1 VAMTGRQ
8 NGSRTVV
15 IDCFPESLPRHRDC
29 QAVVAVDIIRATTTA
44 VTAAVGG
51 WRCFPVASLEAAVN
65 LAKEL
70 HDPLLVGELGGNT
83 PYAFHLSNSPA
94 QLASLTD
101 AARPIILLS
110 TSGTR
115 VICEASPQQ
124 PVYAACLRN
133 YTAQAAMLAAH
144 HPRVAIVGAGARGEF
159 RMEDQMACAWIAEL
173 LIEAGYEPLGDT
185 AELIKRWSGATVEVI
200 ADGNSAAYLR
210 ETGQSSDLDFI
221 LAHVDDVQAAFRLEA
236 GELVSVPLA
245 VGSDRRELPG
255 RGHLDGSR

>member
-1 VAMTGRQ
+1 MTGRR

-15 IDCFPESLPRHRDC
+15 IDCFPESLSRYRDRH
-29 QAVVAVDIIRATTTA
+29 AVVAVDVIRATTTA

-51 WRCFPVASLEAAVN
+51 WRCFPVASIEAAVD

-124 PVYAACLRN
+124 AVYAACLRN
-133 YTAQAAMLAAH
+133 YTAQAAVLAAH

-159 RMEDQMACAWIAEL
+159 RIEDQLACAWIADL
-173 LIEAGYEPLGDT
+173 LIDAGYEPLGET
-185 AELIKRWSGATVEVI
+185 AGLVKRWSGATVEVI
-200 ADGNSAAYLR
+200 TGGNSAAYLR
-210 ETGQSSDLDFI
+210 ETGQSRDLDYI
-221 LAHVDDVQAAFRLEA
+221 LAHVDDVQAAFRLEG
-236 GELVSVPLA
+236 GELVSAPPV
-245 VGSDRRELPG
+245 VRSDHREPPG
-255 RGHLDGSR
+255 RGHLDRST

>member
-1 VAMTGRQ
+1 MTSRR

-15 IDCFPESLPRHRDC
+15 IDCFPESLPQYRDHH
-29 QAVVAVDIIRATTTA
+29 AVVAVDVIRATTTA

-51 WRCFPVASLEAAVN
+51 WRCFPVASLEAAVD
-65 LAKEL
+65 LAKDL

-115 VICEASPQQ
+115 VICEASREQA
-124 PVYAACLRN
+124 VYAACLRN
-133 YTAQAAMLAAH
+133 YTAQAAVLAAR

-159 RMEDQMACAWIAEL
+159 RMEDQLACAWIAEL
-173 LIEAGYEPLGDT
+173 LIDAGYEPLGET
-185 AELIKRWSGATVEVI
+185 ARLVKRWSGATAEVI
-200 ADGNSAAYLR
+200 TVGNSAAYLR
-210 ETGQSSDLDFI
+210 ETGQARDLDFI
-221 LAHVDDVQAAFRLEA
+221 LAHVDDVQAAFRLE
-236 GELVSVPLA
+236 GRELVSVLA
-245 VGSDRRELPG
+245 AVRSHRLEPPS
-255 RGHLDGSR
+255 RGHLDKST

>member
-1 VAMTGRQ
+1 MTGRQ

-15 IDCFPESLPRHRDC
+15 IDCFPESLPRYRDR
-29 QAVVAVDIIRATTTA
+29 QAVVAVDVIRATTTA

-51 WRCFPVASLEAAVN
+51 WRCFPAASIEAAVD
-65 LAKEL
+65 LAREL

-83 PYAFHLSNSPA
+83 PYGFHLPNSPA

-133 YTAQAAMLAAH
+133 YTAQAAILAAH

-159 RMEDQMACAWIAEL
+159 RMEDQLACAWIAEL
-173 LIEAGYEPLGDT
+173 LLDAGYAPLGET
-185 AELIKRWSGATVEVI
+185 AELVKRWSGATVEVI
-200 ADGNSAAYLR
+200 TAGNSAAYLR
-210 ETGQSSDLDFI
+210 ETGQSRDLDFI
-221 LAHVDDVQAAFRLEA
+221 LAHVDDIQTAFRLEA
-236 GELVSVPLA
+236 GELVSVPPA
-245 VGSDRRELPG
+245 VGSNRRELPG
-255 RGHLDGSR
+255 RRQFDRST

>member
-1 VAMTGRQ
+1 MTGRQ

-15 IDCFPESLPRHRDC
+15 IDCFPESLPRYRDR
-29 QAVVAVDIIRATTTA
+29 QAVVAVDVIRATTTA

-51 WRCFPVASLEAAVN
+51 WRCFPVASLEAAVD

-83 PYAFHLSNSPA
+83 PYAFHMSNSPA

-133 YTAQAAMLAAH
+133 YTAQAAILAAH

-159 RMEDQMACAWIAEL
+159 RMEDQLACAWIAEL
-173 LIEAGYEPLGDT
+173 LLDAGYAPLGET
-185 AELIKRWSGATVEVI
+185 AELVKRWSGATVEVI
-200 ADGNSAAYLR
+200 TAGNSAAYLR
-210 ETGQSSDLDFI
+210 ETGQSRDLDFI
-221 LAHVDDVQAAFRLEA
+221 LAHVDDIQTAFRLEA
-236 GELVSVPLA
+236 GELVSVPPA
-245 VGSDRRELPG
+245 VGSNRRELPG
-255 RGHLDGSR
+255 RRQFDRST